1 MLRLWHLHF
10 HYCLLLGLL
19 AGCRSARLADNFV
32 AAPLLASIAYP
43 LTQAPVSEA
52 TVTYHPTKKIKLD
65 DGPPGTPGL
74 QVNRQ
79 ALPRQQPIFRVCRVV
94 AASQTKQVKQ
104 LVSRLARQPS
114 APAMNGGQASF
125 LLATVALLLGVGGI
139 LLLRL
144 LGGWVGISGGIL
156 LLLLALYLG
165 LFAGLLGEFD
175 SDKPF
180 RFVDLLTL

>member
-1 MLRLWHLHF
+1 
-10 HYCLLLGLL
+10 
-19 AGCRSARLADNFV
+19 
-32 AAPLLASIAYP
+32 
-43 LTQAPVSEA
+43 
-52 TVTYHPTKKIKLD
+52 
-65 DGPPGTPGL
+65 
-74 QVNRQ
+74 
-79 ALPRQQPIFRVCRVV
+79 
-94 AASQTKQVKQ
+94 
-104 LVSRLARQPS
+104 
-114 APAMNGGQASF
+114 MNGGQASF